1 MNTIISHITCSLREL
16 YSPQELQQLC
26 MIICKD
32 MLKLS
37 EIDIYLRKDIKLSEN
52 KQRLLTQ
59 VVERLQKHEPIQYVR
74 GTADFYGLTFNVCPG
89 VLIPRPETEEL
100 VELIIKENKKGGRIL
115 DIGTG
120 SGCIAITLAHH
131 IPEAQVDAWDVSKE
145 ALSIAQQ
152 NVKEIGTKVN
162 LHQQDVF
169 SDVNHI
175 KKYDVIVSN
184 PPYIAENERAVMD
197 KNVLEWEPDLALFVP
212 TADPLRFYRRIALL
226 GKDMLD
232 NQGKLYFEINQ
243 AYGEETRCMLE
254 ELGYENVCV
263 IKDLFGNNRIIK
275 AKKGI
280 L

>member
-16 YSPQELQQLC
+16 YTPQELQQLC
-26 MIICKD
+26 LIICKD
-32 MLKLS
+32 MLELS

-74 GTADFYGLTFNVCPG
+74 GTADFYGLTFHVRPG

-100 VELIIKENKKGGRIL
+100 AALIIKESKKGSRIL

-131 IPEAQVDAWDVSKE
+131 IPESQVDAWDISEE
-145 ALSIAQQ
+145 ALCVAQQ
-152 NVKEIGTKVN
+152 NASAIGVDVDF
-162 LHQQDVF
+162 HRRDVF
-169 SDVNHI
+169 SNVNDT
-175 KKYDVIVSN
+175 KKYDIIVSN
-184 PPYIAENERAVMD
+184 PPYIAEEEKAAMD
-197 KNVLEWEPDLALFVP
+197 KNVLEWEPELALFVP

-226 GKDMLD
+226 GIEILVS
-232 NQGKLYFEINQ
+232 QGTLYVEINQ
-243 AYGEETRCMLE
+243 TYGEETKYMLE

-263 IKDLFGNNRIIK
+263 IKDLFDNNRIIK
-275 AKKGI
+275 AKKG
-280 L
+280 